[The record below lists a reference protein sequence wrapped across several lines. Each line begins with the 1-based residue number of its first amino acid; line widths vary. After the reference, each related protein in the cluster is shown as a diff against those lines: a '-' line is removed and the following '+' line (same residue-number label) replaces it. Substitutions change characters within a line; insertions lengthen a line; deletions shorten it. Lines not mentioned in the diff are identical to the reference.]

1 MMHDQADE
9 LRQLVR
15 ARSAAGH
22 ERGPVV
28 PLIVVCGGKG
38 NVGATTIAANLTVAL
53 ARRGRRAVFVDA
65 DLEHGGNAH
74 FGQQRERG
82 SVVDVLAGRRGARD
96 VLQRGPAGIQVL
108 SGAWPA
114 GESDHYS
121 SAAHDRLIH
130 ELKNLSPHGEVI
142 VVDAGSSRNP
152 CMRRLWQAADLV
164 LMVTT
169 TEPASVMEC
178 YAAIKVLTPSDERPP
193 IHTLVNLAA
202 DAAVAIGVQA
212 RIAEACRRFLGL
224 RAVAA
229 AHVERCDST
238 ASTEGTL
245 IYPARSP
252 SARALDRLAD
262 TLWAQL
268 HLDAWG
274 PSVAR
279 RQAAA

>member
-15 ARSAAGH
+15 ARAAADH
-22 ERGPVV
+22 DRGPAV
-28 PLIVVCGGKG
+28 PLVVVCGGKG

-74 FGQQRERG
+74 FGQQWERG
-82 SVVDVLAGRRGARD
+82 SIVDVLAGRRGVRD
-96 VLQRGPAGIQVL
+96 ALERGPSGIQVL
-108 SGAWPA
+108 SGVWPA
-114 GESDHYS
+114 GEASHSS

-130 ELKNLSPHGEVI
+130 ELKNLSPHGEV
-142 VVDAGSSRNP
+142 VVADAGSSRNA
-152 CMRRLWQAADLV
+152 CMRRWWQAADLV

-169 TEPASVMEC
+169 TEPASVMER
-178 YAAIKVLTPSDERPP
+178 YAAIKVLTPSDDRPP

-202 DAAVAIGVQA
+202 DAAVAVGVQA
-212 RIAEACRRFLGL
+212 RVAEACRRFLGL
-224 RAVAA
+224 RAVVA

-245 IYPARSP
+245 VFPARSL

-274 PSVAR
+274 PSAAR